1 MVTGFKVSMSVQEK
15 TLDISQDIY
24 GGIAEVLAL
33 THTDSALE
41 LDQGHHWL
49 TDLKARPSG
58 CLLWHAPPCS
68 SKAARTDSDL
78 VGAPHFRD
86 E

>member
-1 MVTGFKVSMSVQEK
+1 MVTGVKVSMSVQEK
-15 TLDISQDIY
+15 TLDISQGIY

-49 TDLKARPSG
+49 MDLK
-58 CLLWHAPPCS
+58 
-68 SKAARTDSDL
+68 
-78 VGAPHFRD
+78 
-86 E
+86 